1 MPTKPD
7 LDALQKNE
15 YNLWRMLLGLNDYVA
30 TAALR
35 EGIGASNME
44 TRAMETQLLYIKD
57 TLEGPFT
64 DLARMI
70 THQRETNKGEWIA
83 YANRHL
89 RTLGISFEKM
99 IDMNRIELKGKIK
112 E

>member
-7 LDALQKNE
+7 LDGLQRIEN
-15 YNLWRMLLGLNDYVA
+15 NLWRMLLGVNGYVA
-30 TAALR
+30 IAALR
-35 EGIGASNME
+35 GEVGSSNME
-44 TRAMETQLLYIKD
+44 TRAMETQLVYIKD

-64 DLARMI
+64 EMAKLI

-89 RTLGISFEKM
+89 RTL
-99 IDMNRIELKGKIK
+99 
-112 E
+112 